1 MLVPGGIAMK
11 KKDLLSAAKRNLVEM
26 ARDLRIRGR
35 SRMTREQLAAAI
47 TKARRQAGTGGS
59 SETAADAAAGPKK
72 RSGRPV
78 RERVLVKRSWREQ
91 QAVVQHAKYEVES
104 GKAVKTPEPV
114 PEPQDLPSAYG
125 MDRIVLLVRDPYWLH
140 VYWEVSR
147 DALLKAKTVLKEEWE
162 SARSTLRVYDV
173 TGVDFD
179 GNNAESYFDIEI
191 GGGTNNWYINTGV
204 PNRTYC
210 VDIGLLS
217 SSGKF
222 VMLARSNKATTPR
235 DAPSEVSD
243 EEWMIPDWQFEQIYA
258 LSGGFNVGTGSAEL
272 KEMMEKALGRET
284 SSGAPSSFAVSSPGA
299 GVRARGFWFRLGT
312 ELIVYGAT
320 EPDAKVTN
328 QGRPIKL
335 RPDGTFTVR
344 FDLPDGEQVIP
355 AVAVS
360 ADGIDTITITP
371 TVTKKTKK

>member
-1 MLVPGGIAMK
+1 MTK
-11 KKDLLSAAKRNLVEM
+11 KELLSAAKRDLLAR

-35 SRMTREQLAAAI
+35 TSMTKEQLAAAI
-47 TKARRQAGTGGS
+47 VKASKQEGVGGS
-59 SETAADAAAGPKK
+59 SETMPGGGPGPQK
-72 RSGRPV
+72 RRGTPI
-78 RERVLVKRSWREQ
+78 RERTLVRRSWREQ
-91 QAVVQHAKYEVES
+91 QALVQHAKYEAES
-104 GKAVKTPEPV
+104 GRAVKAPPEPM
-114 PEPQDLPSAYG
+114 PEPHELPPAYG
-125 MDRIVLLVRDPYWLH
+125 GDRIVLLVRDPYWLH
-140 VYWEVSR
+140 VYWEISR
-147 DALLKAKTVLKEEWE
+147 DTLLNAKKILREEWE
-162 SARSTLRVYDV
+162 TARSVLRVYDV

-179 GNNAESYFDIEI
+179 GNNAESFFDIEI
-191 GGGTNNWYINTGV
+191 DGGANNWYVNTGV

-210 VDIGLLS
+210 IEIGLLS
-217 SSGKF
+217 KSGKF

-235 DAPSEVSD
+235 DAPSDVSD

-258 LSGGFNVGTGSAEL
+258 LSGGFSVGTGSAEL
-272 KEMMEKALGRET
+272 KEMMEKALGQAL
-284 SSGAPSSFAVSSPGA
+284 SSGAPSSFAVSSPGMGAEA

-320 EPDAKVTN
+320 EPDAKVTL

-344 FDLPDGEQVIP
+344 MDLPDGEQVIP

-371 TVTKKTKK
+371 TVSKKTKK